1 MTTVPL
7 RRNRDFMLLQ
17 AGQLL
22 SRTGS
27 NMSGIA
33 YPLLV
38 LAVTHSPA
46 QAGIVQAARIAPFA
60 LFSSLAGVAADRYD
74 RRRLMVWA
82 DIACA
87 GAVASLVVAIAI
99 GHVTFWQMFAV
110 GVIDGA
116 GSVVFGAA
124 YSGAFRSVVPR
135 QQLPAAASVEQA
147 RASTVRLTAPPIGGA
162 LFGVARLLP
171 FVVDAVSYG
180 FSTISIL
187 LMRTPFQDRR
197 KAGTSSVRKDLVEGL
212 RFLWKVPFL
221 RMSALMTA
229 ASNFS
234 FSAGQFTVIVLAKRE
249 GLSSASIGLLVAL
262 VGVTTLAGALASP
275 LIRRVLSL
283 RSILLSEFWA
293 SFGILLFLAWP
304 NAYVLAG
311 ALAFQAF
318 CFPNTDAALASYRFA
333 VTPDRLTAR
342 VTTAATNIA
351 VLATPLGPLAA
362 GLMLGSVSVR
372 VTVLVLTTS
381 SMVAAVVGTVSRS
394 IRNLPALEE
403 VVAAQPEEVVR
414 A

>member
-1 MTTVPL
+1 
-7 RRNRDFMLLQ
+7 MLLQ
-17 AGQLL
+17 AGQLF
-22 SRTGS
+22 SRAGS

-33 YPLLV
+33 YPLLA

-60 LFSSLAGVAADRYD
+60 LFSTLAGVAADRYD
-74 RRRLMVWA
+74 RRRLMVGA
-82 DIACA
+82 DVACA
-87 GAVASLVVAIAI
+87 AALASLVVAIAI
-99 GHVTFWQMFAV
+99 GHITFWQMFAV
-110 GVIDGA
+110 AIVDGC
-116 GSVVFGAA
+116 GSVLFGAA

-135 QQLPAAASVEQA
+135 QQLPSAASVEQA

-171 FVVDAVSYG
+171 FVVDAVSYA

-197 KAGTSSVRKDLVEGL
+197 EGGTSSVRKDLVEGV

-234 FSAGQFTVIVLAKRE
+234 FSAGQFTVIVLARRD

-293 SFGILLFLAWP
+293 SFAIMLFLAWP

-362 GLMLGSVSVR
+362 GLMLGAVSVR
-372 VTVLVLTTS
+372 VTVLVLTAS
-381 SMVAAVVGTVSRS
+381 SMVAAVVGTISRS
-394 IRNLPALEE
+394 IRNLPPLEE
-403 VVAAQPEEVVR
+403 VVAAQPEEVVS